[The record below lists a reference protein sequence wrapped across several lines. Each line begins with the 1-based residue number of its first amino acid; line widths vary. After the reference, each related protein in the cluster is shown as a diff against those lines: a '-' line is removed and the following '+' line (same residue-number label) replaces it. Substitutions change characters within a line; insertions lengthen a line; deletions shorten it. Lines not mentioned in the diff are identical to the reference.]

1 MKKLILIAAALGWLE
16 RPDTDGIF
24 LQEEEAG
31 KLDQIL
37 ADNAAAITAAGTA
50 AVEATDKITALT
62 TRISELEGQ
71 VTAATAGTTAL
82 NETLAAKETALAT
95 ANTRIAELEA
105 MEGKS
110 SSTVATEDPANDTSA
125 AEKNKKY
132 LTVFDRM
139 VS

>member
-1 MKKLILIAAALGWLE
+1 
-16 RPDTDGIF
+16 
-24 LQEEEAG
+24 
-31 KLDQIL
+31 
-37 ADNAAAITAAGTA
+37 
-50 AVEATDKITALT
+50 
-62 TRISELEGQ
+62 
-71 VTAATAGTTAL
+71 
-82 NETLAAKETALAT
+82 
-95 ANTRIAELEA
+95 